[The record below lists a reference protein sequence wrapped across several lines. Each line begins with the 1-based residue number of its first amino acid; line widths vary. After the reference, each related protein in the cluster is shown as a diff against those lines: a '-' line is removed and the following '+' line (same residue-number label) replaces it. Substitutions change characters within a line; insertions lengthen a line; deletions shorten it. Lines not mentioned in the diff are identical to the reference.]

1 MHTTLRNHHL
11 TARRSLAALSTA
23 AALTLGLV
31 TGPTPAAQAVPVDG
45 SVTTTDTNTAPDT
58 SGVTPLYRAPWH
70 RLVTTRDKLKV
81 SVYEYGPSA
90 RTAET
95 IVMTGGW
102 PWNSSGMEPF
112 AQVLATKFHV
122 VRYDQRGSGQSSHPE
137 DSNLY
142 TMERLADEMLDV
154 IHATTLPR
162 QKVHVFGEAWCPFI
176 AAQLTWQMGKKSPI
190 ATLTSLGAPS
200 IDLAANLYHHTMQ
213 SGTPAKKVQAR
224 KQHAALSYIWFLHAH
239 PDLFEEYVV
248 KTHYMTNLSN
258 AAMKYVGGD
267 FNATLLNEDVHSGV
281 NKYRIG
287 FMTHWDHPEYDYIDI
302 PVVHVLHMTN
312 DFIETEYLLD
322 GLEERTPHYMRHDI
336 NGDHMTWV
344 TSMTT
349 IIDYIYQTVQT
360 YHQLY
365 R

>member
-58 SGVTPLYRAPWH
+58 SGVTPLYRAPRH

-162 QKVHVFGEAWCPFI
+162 QKVHVFGEAWCP
-176 AAQLTWQMGKKSPI
+176 
-190 ATLTSLGAPS
+190 
-200 IDLAANLYHHTMQ
+200 
-213 SGTPAKKVQAR
+213 
-224 KQHAALSYIWFLHAH
+224 
-239 PDLFEEYVV
+239 
-248 KTHYMTNLSN
+248 
-258 AAMKYVGGD
+258 
-267 FNATLLNEDVHSGV
+267 
-281 NKYRIG
+281 
-287 FMTHWDHPEYDYIDI
+287 
-302 PVVHVLHMTN
+302 
-312 DFIETEYLLD
+312 
-322 GLEERTPHYMRHDI
+322 
-336 NGDHMTWV
+336 
-344 TSMTT
+344 
-349 IIDYIYQTVQT
+349 II
-360 YHQLY
+360 
-365 R
+365 

>member
-58 SGVTPLYRAPWH
+58 SGVTPLYRAPRH

-190 ATLTSLGAPS
+190 ATPPPPLIWPPTSTITPCSPAPPRRKCRPGS
-200 IDLAANLYHHTMQ
+200 SMPPSATFG
-213 SGTPAKKVQAR
+213 SFTP
-224 KQHAALSYIWFLHAH
+224 
-239 PDLFEEYVV
+239 
-248 KTHYMTNLSN
+248 T
-258 AAMKYVGGD
+258 
-267 FNATLLNEDVHSGV
+267 
-281 NKYRIG
+281 
-287 FMTHWDHPEYDYIDI
+287 
-302 PVVHVLHMTN
+302 
-312 DFIETEYLLD
+312 
-322 GLEERTPHYMRHDI
+322 
-336 NGDHMTWV
+336 
-344 TSMTT
+344 
-349 IIDYIYQTVQT
+349 QT
-360 YHQLY
+360 YSKNMW
-365 R
+365 

>member
-58 SGVTPLYRAPWH
+58 SGVTPLYRAPRH

-176 AAQLTWQMGKKSPI
+176 AAQLTWPE
-190 ATLTSLGAPS
+190 LNLGIPW
-200 IDLAANLYHHTMQ
+200 
-213 SGTPAKKVQAR
+213 
-224 KQHAALSYIWFLHAH
+224 LSYGRLRPLH
-239 PDLFEEYVV
+239 
-248 KTHYMTNLSN
+248 TNAVIFAFAGNAIFANYLQIHHVPGVGELAVISRLS
-258 AAMKYVGGD
+258 G
-267 FNATLLNEDVHSGV
+267 
-281 NKYRIG
+281 R
-287 FMTHWDHPEYDYIDI
+287 
-302 PVVHVLHMTN
+302 
-312 DFIETEYLLD
+312 
-322 GLEERTPHYMRHDI
+322 RT
-336 NGDHMTWV
+336 W
-344 TSMTT
+344 
-349 IIDYIYQTVQT
+349 
-360 YHQLY
+360 
-365 R
+365 

>member
-58 SGVTPLYRAPWH
+58 SGVTPLYRAPRH

-213 SGTPAKKVQAR
+213 SGTPRR
-224 KQHAALSYIWFLHAH
+224 KCRPGSSM
-239 PDLFEEYVV
+239 PP
-248 KTHYMTNLSN
+248 S
-258 AAMKYVGGD
+258 
-267 FNATLLNEDVHSGV
+267 ATFGS
-281 NKYRIG
+281 
-287 FMTHWDHPEYDYIDI
+287 F
-302 PVVHVLHMTN
+302 
-312 DFIETEYLLD
+312 
-322 GLEERTPHYMRHDI
+322 TP
-336 NGDHMTWV
+336 T
-344 TSMTT
+344 
-349 IIDYIYQTVQT
+349 QT
-360 YHQLY
+360 YSKNM

>member
-1 MHTTLRNHHL
+1 M
-11 TARRSLAALSTA
+11 
-23 AALTLGLV
+23 
-31 TGPTPAAQAVPVDG
+31 
-45 SVTTTDTNTAPDT
+45 
-58 SGVTPLYRAPWH
+58 
-70 RLVTTRDKLKV
+70 

-239 PDLFEEYVV
+239 PDLFEEYAV
-248 KTHYMTNLSN
+248 KTHYLS
-258 AAMKYVGGD
+258 
-267 FNATLLNEDVHSGV
+267 LIH
-281 NKYRIG
+281 I
-287 FMTHWDHPEYDYIDI
+287 
-302 PVVHVLHMTN
+302 
-312 DFIETEYLLD
+312 
-322 GLEERTPHYMRHDI
+322 
-336 NGDHMTWV
+336 
-344 TSMTT
+344 
-349 IIDYIYQTVQT
+349 
-360 YHQLY
+360 
-365 R
+365 